1 MTTYF
6 TENYVSFLSGV
17 KPLSEWDS
25 FISDMKTFGMDKL
38 LEIYQKEYDAY
49 IAEQ

>member
-6 TENYVSFLSGV
+6 TENYVSFLTGV

-25 FISDMKTFGMDKL
+25 FIADMKSFGMDEL
-38 LEIYQKEYDAY
+38 LEIYQAAYDRY
-49 IAEQ
+49 MAEQ